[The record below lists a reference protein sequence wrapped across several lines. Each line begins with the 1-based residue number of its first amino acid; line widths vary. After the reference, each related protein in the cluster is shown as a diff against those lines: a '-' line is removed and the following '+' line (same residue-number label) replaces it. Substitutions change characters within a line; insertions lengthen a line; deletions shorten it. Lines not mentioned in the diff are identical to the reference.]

1 MLSTRI
7 IWLII
12 VEVMGL
18 LLFIIFQIGETYL
31 VEKRGWN
38 RDVVHVIKVVIVI
51 ALFVLFLFLFYY
63 FYRDTE

>member
-1 MLSTRI
+1 MPI
-7 IWLII
+7 ILILLII
-12 VEVMGL
+12 FEVMGL
-18 LLFIIFQIGETYL
+18 LLFVIGLIGETYL

-38 RDVVHVIKVVIVI
+38 RDVVHVIKVVIGI